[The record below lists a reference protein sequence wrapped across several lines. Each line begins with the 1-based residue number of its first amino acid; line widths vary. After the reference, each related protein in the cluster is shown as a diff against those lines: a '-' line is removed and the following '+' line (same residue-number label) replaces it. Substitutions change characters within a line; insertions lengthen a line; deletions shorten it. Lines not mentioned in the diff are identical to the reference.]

1 MHRMKVE
8 NWGVT
13 FPKHNTNKETFADQF
28 PPSKY
33 SLVCE
38 ELHEDGTP
46 HLHAALRLT
55 KGLTHAG
62 LIKWLKAKFPDDWK
76 RIKIE
81 GIKNWEH
88 WHNYCQKED
97 PDTIIKGSLDNV
109 SARQEKL
116 TRIRNQFRAFV
127 GEQRFEKAEQE
138 LLKDQEIQQNKENHE
153 LWMKG
158 KW

>member
-1 MHRMKVE
+1 MKVE

-138 LLKDQEIQQNKENHE
+138 ILKDQEIQQNKENHE